1 MEFRPGTCSS
11 CKANF
16 RIPASFTAHRAKC
29 SKCGGT
35 VEIGPVTND
44 GAGSTPGTAKAVSAP
59 IAGAAARLA
68 QAPESAEAHVPAAQP
83 VPARPVPASV
93 PAKPAAK
100 LAGAAMANATA
111 PTKSMQ
117 RGSAQA
123 AAARRE
129 AEEAEHAETMER
141 SRRRARVKSKDGNPV
156 MIVVALGVCLVIS
169 LIAMTV
175 YKSNVRKKKDE
186 DARIAAAAI
195 ERGIQDKKLAAA
207 QLAVREAEMRKPAKE
222 AETPAGADPSV
233 KQPKPAPKPAQPAPE
248 KAVEGYDLSKIPD
261 FGPGPGTTPAQWTEV
276 QKLAAQLVD
285 FSHGVQAT
293 KAGYALED
301 LPKEGFPAILNQLK
315 KLKLDDEKGYAN
327 ADLTRR
333 LLQRI
338 CPNGNIKWRSRD
350 EKDWLKYNQTAIKK
364 WCDLWTAA
372 SSDDAYWAK
381 VTKDWSKAATEK
393 PALKPDE
400 K

>member
-11 CKANF
+11 CKASF
-16 RIPASFTAHRAKC
+16 RIPVTFTANRAKC

-35 VEIGPVTND
+35 VEIGPVTSD
-44 GAGSTPGTAKAVSAP
+44 GAGSTPHTARAVSAP

-68 QAPESAEAHVPAAQP
+68 QTPESADAQEPAARP

-100 LAGAAMANATA
+100 LTGAAMANATA

-117 RGSAQA
+117 RSSAQA

-129 AEEAEHAETMER
+129 AEEAEHDEAMER
-141 SRRRARVKSKDGNPV
+141 SRRRGRVKPKDAMNPV
-156 MIVVALGVCLVIS
+156 MIVSALVVCVVIS
-169 LIAMTV
+169 FIALTV
-175 YKSNVRKKKDE
+175 FRSNVAKQKAE
-186 DARIAAAAI
+186 DARVAAALIEKTKQDKIAAAA
-195 ERGIQDKKLAAA
+195 R
-207 QLAVREAEMRKPAKE
+207 LAVREAEMKKPAKE
-222 AETPAGADPSV
+222 AETLASDDPTV
-233 KQPKPAPKPAQPAPE
+233 KKPPTPKPVQPAPE

-301 LPKEGFPAILNQLK
+301 MPKEGFPAILNQLK

-333 LLQRI
+333 QLQRI
-338 CPNGNIKWRSRD
+338 CPNSNIKWRSRD

-393 PALKPDE
+393 TDGK
-400 K
+400 